1 MLFKR
6 KEYCWKFLYAISREY
21 LIQDNIVE
29 ALKYNLANIEKIVA
43 NNSILGLGNA
53 YLIQAS
59 IYEKQDDFLNTQ
71 IAYNRAYILFDI
83 EGNQYLKNIA
93 SMSLKS

>member
-29 ALKYNLANIEKIVA
+29 ALKYNLPNIEKIVA

-59 IYEKQDDFLNTQ
+59 IYEK
-71 IAYNRAYILFDI
+71 
-83 EGNQYLKNIA
+83 
-93 SMSLKS
+93 